1 MKMRNARKDQLNN
14 NKKRRHVVYI
24 TVALLLFV
32 YLTFIM
38 IVGDNG
44 FLRYIKLKSERDK
57 ILAENIV
64 FNKQNENMNAR
75 IESYDSEP
83 DLFEGLAREYG
94 LTKEGELIFKFED
107 KE

>member
-1 MKMRNARKDQLNN
+1 MRNVRKNQLKNR
-14 NKKRRHVVYI
+14 KKRRQIVYLTI
-24 TVALLLFV
+24 SLLLFV

-38 IVGDNG
+38 IVGENG

-57 ILAENIV
+57 MLAENIIIEE
-64 FNKQNENMNAR
+64 QNGEMKSR

-83 DLFEGLAREYG
+83 DNFEGLARDYG
-94 LTKEGELIFKFED
+94 LTKEGELIFKFDD

>member
-1 MKMRNARKDQLNN
+1 MRNVRNNQLKNS
-14 NKKRRHVVYI
+14 KKRRQIVYLTI
-24 TVALLLFV
+24 SLLLLI

-44 FLRYIKLKSERDK
+44 FLRYIKLKSARDK
-57 ILAENIV
+57 MLAENIII
-64 FNKQNENMNAR
+64 KEQNGDMNAR

-94 LTKEGELIFKFED
+94 LTREGELIFKFDD

>member
-1 MKMRNARKDQLNN
+1 MRNFRNNQLKNS
-14 NKKRRHVVYI
+14 KKRRQIVYLTI
-24 TVALLLFV
+24 SLLLFI

-38 IVGDNG
+38 IVGENG
-44 FLRYIKLKSERDK
+44 LLRYIKLKSARDK
-57 ILAENIV
+57 MLAENIII
-64 FNKQNENMNAR
+64 NEQNGDMNAR

-94 LTKEGELIFKFED
+94 LTKQGELIFKFDD